1 MKFKKTK
8 VFHEPK
14 LISWI
19 IKINIDKKKDPLFK
33 NIMGIE
39 RAVVINRLQRP
50 HFKYRLAKGG
60 DNEHL
65 R

>member
-8 VFHEPK
+8 VFHEPQ
-14 LISWI
+14 LISWL

-33 NIMGIE
+33 NIMGFE

-50 HFKYRLAKGG
+50 QFKYHLAKGG
-60 DNEHL
+60 
-65 R
+65 RQ

>member
-8 VFHEPK
+8 VFHEPQ
-14 LISWI
+14 LISWL

-39 RAVVINRLQRP
+39 RAVVINRLHRP
-50 HFKYRLAKGG
+50 QFNYVLKRG
-60 DNEHL
+60 DVCL
-65 R
+65 